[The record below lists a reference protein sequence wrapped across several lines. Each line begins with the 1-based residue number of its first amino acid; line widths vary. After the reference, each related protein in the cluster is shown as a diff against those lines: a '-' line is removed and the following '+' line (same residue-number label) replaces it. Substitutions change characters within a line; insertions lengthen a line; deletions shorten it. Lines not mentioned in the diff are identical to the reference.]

1 MQWQRLVQRAIRSVP
16 AVPVAAVAGSA
27 ALAFCQG
34 VAESDDVPLA
44 PPQPARRLY
53 LFDAVT
59 DKSANALVKELHDLE
74 RQAPGAPIELYV
86 NSDGGDLVAGLA
98 VVDTMRQLSAPIH
111 TVCIGRCR
119 SVAAAVLAAG
129 APGHRG
135 VSVSARVS
143 ILEPPCDG
151 SSTVPIISKGNAH
164 TLACEMLATKAA
176 ACLRQRQ
183 IWDSAL
189 ASLSGQSREDWNET
203 LQKLSAH
210 GPQGVL
216 GFGEDFDADVAVA
229 MRLADFV
236 LEGPAAIGLKRTD
249 PEAVPQR
256 MYTSDYDSAS
266 GAEEQEEAADAAA
279 STHST

>member
-1 MQWQRLVQRAIRSVP
+1 
-16 AVPVAAVAGSA
+16 
-27 ALAFCQG
+27 
-34 VAESDDVPLA
+34 
-44 PPQPARRLY
+44 
-53 LFDAVT
+53 
-59 DKSANALVKELHDLE
+59 
-74 RQAPGAPIELYV
+74 
-86 NSDGGDLVAGLA
+86 
-98 VVDTMRQLSAPIH
+98 MRQITSPVH
-111 TVCIGRCR
+111 TVCVGRCR
-119 SVAAAVLAAG
+119 SVAAAVFAG
-129 APGHRG
+129 GEPGHRG

-143 ILEPPCDG
+143 IREPPCE
-151 SSTVPIISKGNAH
+151 SFPTVPVVVFKDGAH
-164 TLACEMLATKAA
+164 TLTCEMLAAKAA

-249 PEAVPQR
+249 PEGVPQR
-256 MYTSDYDSAS
+256 MYTSDAYESAS
-266 GAEEQEEAADAAA
+266 GAEEHEEAAAATA
-279 STHST
+279 SPTTHST